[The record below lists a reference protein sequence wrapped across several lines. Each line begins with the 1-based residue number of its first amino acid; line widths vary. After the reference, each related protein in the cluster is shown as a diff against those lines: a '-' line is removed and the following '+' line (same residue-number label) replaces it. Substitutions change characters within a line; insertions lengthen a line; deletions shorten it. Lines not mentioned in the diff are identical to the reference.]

1 MKTYRIAVIPGDGIG
16 KEVMPEGVRA
26 LDAASR
32 RFGFTLRLEHL
43 DWNCDRLARTG
54 QWMPE
59 NWKDVVGDH
68 DAIYFGATG
77 WRRSRWR
84 RDPPPRP
91 SSSRA
96 STGRSWPGG
105 RSSSRGARVSG

>member
-43 DWNCDRLARTG
+43 DWNCDRLAKTG

-59 NWKDVVGDH
+59 NWVITTPSTSAPRDGPPS
-68 DAIYFGATG
+68 FPTTSPCGA
-77 WRRSRWR
+77 
-84 RDPPPRP
+84 P
-91 SSSRA
+91 SSSSGA
-96 STGRSWPGG
+96 ISIST
-105 RSSSRGARVSG
+105 